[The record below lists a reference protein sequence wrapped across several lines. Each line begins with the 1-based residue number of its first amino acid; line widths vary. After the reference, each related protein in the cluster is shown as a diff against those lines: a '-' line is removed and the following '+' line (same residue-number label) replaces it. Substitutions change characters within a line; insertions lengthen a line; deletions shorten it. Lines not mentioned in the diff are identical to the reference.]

1 MSKAM
6 TVSETGEMLQRAR
19 SAAARIQEQFS
30 KLEKDTAQRKAALG
44 RQSELELQRLREEQ
58 NARREKVS
66 GEFRERGGRLE
77 TRTTDRKTRI
87 SKAHAASR
95 KKALDQIDEKEGRR
109 KFAVQKGILDTEKNR
124 DHRVS
129 ELERDFEQFT
139 ADWQAEQFQLA
150 AQRENARK
158 SLAVYWSFP
167 KLLNQGDT
175 VETSFQEKSGQQ
187 WLEEVR
193 ALRSQAAT
201 ELKQFRARVLPVF
214 FRFLPVWLWWLAG
227 AALWFIGPD
236 RLELTGFTE
245 TQFRQLIGGVIGG
258 LTILFFI
265 GWGLCAPVAK
275 GLARTLIK
283 AGRSLELA
291 YQAGESRR
299 TSEIDRTRA
308 EASARIT
315 TLQNEWESAL
325 RDASEERNEL
335 ETRMG
340 ERLQRALQRND
351 ELNTR
356 LKSASEQNYQRSEQS
371 RESEN
376 TAAATAL
383 RAKAQEKLRE
393 VEAEY
398 EKQRKALE
406 REWTDISTEVRSQLQ
421 AACEF
426 ADAHFPPWTQAQNYT
441 PPEGSLDAVKF
452 GEGRITLE
460 SPLPSLDAKLE
471 ITAPLTLILP
481 TKASVFIESEEA
493 GRATAIECLNNI
505 VYRVLQNVPPG
516 KAAFTLIDPV
526 HLGQSFSS
534 IMHLADFEE
543 NIVHRRIWTEPAEIE
558 ERLLELN
565 SHMEKVIQMYLRNE
579 FRDIVE
585 YNKEAGRIAEKYH
598 FLVLAD
604 FPANFNE
611 TSMRR
616 LLKIAASGARCGVY
630 MLVHCDKRLTPP
642 PGFDTTELI
651 DSSIYIQASRGGVV
665 IPRLGREAVSVKL
678 DAPPDPDFATRF
690 LQQVGE
696 ASRGS
701 NTVQVP
707 FNHITPEEENRWSLH
722 TTEELRVPIGRAGA
736 NKLQYFSLGKG
747 TRQHVLIAGKTGS
760 GKSTL
765 FHVLITNLA
774 LWSSPEQVEFYL
786 VDFKKGVEFKDYAT
800 AKLPHAKVV
809 AIESDREFGLS
820 VLRRVD
826 EELRLRGELF
836 RAVGAQDLAGYK
848 RASRNGR
855 MPRVLLIIDEFQ
867 ELFVE
872 DDAIAQNAALLLDRI
887 VRQGRAFGIHVVL
900 GSQTLGG
907 AYSLARSTL
916 GQMVVRIALQCNEAD
931 AYLIMDEN
939 NPAPRLL
946 SRPGEG
952 IYNDSGGLLEA
963 NSPFQVVWLPEV
975 ERREALREVR
985 ALGETRDEKNEPLVF
1000 EGNTLADISANA
1012 ELAEAINVPPA
1023 AAPRTGSK
1031 VWLGLPNEIKGPT
1044 HAVLDNRSGKNLL
1057 IAGQHDDHVRAML
1070 AASMISLAAQ
1080 NSLDAIRF
1088 VLLETASPGS
1098 TFSLSG
1104 LAERLPHETQMVKG
1118 NEIAE
1123 TFRALAEEIDRR
1135 EGGAG
1140 GPAIFVIIHNL
1151 SAFKAL
1157 RPEDEFSISL
1167 DDNKGNPSADFQR
1180 VYSEGPV
1187 HGIHVIA
1194 HVDGFNNA
1202 NRFLGRKGLKEFSS
1216 RVLFQMSASD
1226 SASFADDPR
1235 AGNLGLNRALLYDEQ
1250 EGTYETFRP
1259 YARPSAGWLAEVEDK
1274 LRAANG
1280 AGQSLPMDIAHSKI
1294 T

>member
-6 TVSETGEMLQRAR
+6 TVSETGEVLQRAR
-19 SAAARIQEQFS
+19 SAAARIQEQFAR
-30 KLEKDTAQRKAALG
+30 LEKETAQRKAALG
-44 RQSELELQRLREEQ
+44 RQSELESQRLRDEQ
-58 NARREKVS
+58 NARWEKVS
-66 GEFRERGGRLE
+66 AEFRERDARLE
-77 TRTTDRKTRI
+77 ARTTNRKTRI
-87 SKAHAASR
+87 SKAHSASR
-95 KKALDQIDEKEGRR
+95 KKALDLIDEKEGRR
-109 KFAVQKGILDTEKNR
+109 KFAVQKGILETEKNR
-124 DHRVS
+124 DQRVGD
-129 ELERDFEQFT
+129 LEREFEQFT
-139 ADWQAEQFQLA
+139 AEWQAEQFQLT

-158 SLAVYWSFP
+158 SLAVYPTFP
-167 KLLNQGDT
+167 KLLNQPGASAQFSTD
-175 VETSFQEKSGQQ
+175 KSGQQ

-193 ALRSQAAT
+193 ALRSQAAA
-201 ELKQFRARVLPVF
+201 ELKQFRARVLPVL
-214 FRFLPVWLWWLAG
+214 FRYLPIWLWWLAG
-227 AALWFIGPD
+227 IALWFIGPD
-236 RLELTGFTE
+236 RLGLTGFSE
-245 TQFRQLIGGVIGG
+245 TQFRQLIGAAVGTM
-258 LTILFFI
+258 TILYFI
-265 GWGLCAPVAK
+265 GWPFCAAAAK
-275 GLARTLIK
+275 AFAGTLKK
-283 AGRSLELA
+283 AERSLELA
-291 YQAGESRR
+291 YQAAESGR
-299 TSEIDRTRA
+299 TTEIERARA

-315 TLQNEWESAL
+315 MLQNEWESAI
-325 RDASEERNEL
+325 RDATQERTAL

-340 ERLQRALQRND
+340 ERLQRALRTNE
-351 ELNTR
+351 ELQAK
-356 LKSASEQNYQRSEQS
+356 LKSATEQNYQRTEQN
-371 RESEN
+371 RDSEN
-376 TAAATAL
+376 SAAATTL
-383 RAKAQEKLRE
+383 RAKWQEKLRE
-393 VEAEY
+393 VETDY
-398 EKQRKALE
+398 DTQRKALE
-406 REWTDISTEVRSQLQ
+406 REWIDVSTQVRSQFQ
-421 AACEF
+421 TVREF
-426 ADAHFPPWTQAQNYT
+426 ADARFAPWTDARDYI
-441 PPEGSLDAVKF
+441 PPERSLDAVKF
-452 GEGRITLE
+452 GEGRISLP
-460 SPLPSLDAKLE
+460 SPLPGLDAKLE
-471 ITAPLTLILP
+471 IAAPLALLLP
-481 TKASVFIESEEA
+481 TEASVFIESEEA
-493 GRATAIECLNNI
+493 GRASAIECLNNV
-505 VYRVLQNVPPG
+505 VYRILQNVPPG

-565 SHMEKVIQMYLRNE
+565 AHMEKVIQMYLRNE

-630 MLVHCDKRLTPP
+630 MLVHCDKRLTLP

-651 DSSIYIQASRGGVV
+651 ESSVYIQASRGGVV
-665 IPRLGREAVSVKL
+665 IPRLGREAITVKL
-678 DAPPDPDFATRF
+678 DPPPDPDFATRF

-707 FNHITPEEENRWSLH
+707 FSQITPAEENRWTLN

-765 FHVLITNLA
+765 FHVLVTNLA

-872 DDAIAQNAALLLDRI
+872 DDSIAQNAALLLDRI

-916 GQMVVRIALQCNEAD
+916 GQMVIRIALQCNEAD

-963 NSPFQVVWLPEV
+963 NSPFQVVWLPEG
-975 ERREALREVR
+975 ERRDALREVR
-985 ALGETRDEKNEPLVF
+985 ALGEARGETNEPLVF
-1000 EGNTLADISANA
+1000 EGNTLAEISGNT
-1012 ELAEAINVPPA
+1012 ELGAVLDAKPGV
-1023 AAPRTGSK
+1023 RTGSK

-1057 IAGQHDDHVRAML
+1057 ISGQHDDHVRAML
-1070 AASMISLAAQ
+1070 AGGMISLAAQ
-1080 NSLDAIRF
+1080 NSIEAIRF
-1088 VLLETASPGS
+1088 VLLETPSPGS
-1098 TFSLSG
+1098 TLSLSA
-1104 LAERLPHETQMVKG
+1104 LAGRLPHETQVVKG
-1118 NEIAE
+1118 SEIAE
-1123 TFRALAEEIDRR
+1123 AFRALAEEIDRR
-1135 EGGAG
+1135 EGGVG
-1140 GPAIFVIIHNL
+1140 GPAIFVIVHNM

-1167 DDNKGNPSADFQR
+1167 DDNKGSPSADFQR

-1235 AGNLGLNRALLYDEQ
+1235 AGNLGLNRALLYNEQ

-1259 YARPSAGWLAEVEDK
+1259 YARPSAGWLAEVEEK

-1280 AGQSLPMDIAHSKI
+1280 TGQPLATDEAQPRIVS
-1294 T
+1294 